1 MKQLT
6 QTFTKTLTALALC
19 GAVGA
24 AHAYSFECVT
34 GAVTPATD
42 ALGCTNVGESL
53 LQWTVVGNMLLIGNN
68 DVPGNVSSITGISFL
83 TASGQSVALSPF
95 ALPGVAFTSGGGAK
109 LPASLGWGTTVDFK
123 ADKKPMTNGV
133 NGGELIAFDLTG
145 VTPASISSG
154 AFKFGVHLQG
164 LPDGRSEKLISAVPE
179 AETYALGLAGLL
191 TVAVLARRR
200 QRQA

>member
-1 MKQLT
+1 MKHLPVT
-6 QTFTKTLTALALC
+6 LTKTVAALALC
-19 GAVGA
+19 GAVGSA
-24 AHAYSFECVT
+24 QAYSFECIT

-68 DVPGNVSSITGISFL
+68 DLPGNASSITGISFL

-95 ALPGVAFTSGGGAK
+95 ALPGIVFTTGGGAK

-123 ADKKPMTNGV
+123 ANKKPMTNGV
-133 NGGELIAFDLTG
+133 NAGEMIVFDLSG
-145 VTPASISSG
+145 VTPASIASG